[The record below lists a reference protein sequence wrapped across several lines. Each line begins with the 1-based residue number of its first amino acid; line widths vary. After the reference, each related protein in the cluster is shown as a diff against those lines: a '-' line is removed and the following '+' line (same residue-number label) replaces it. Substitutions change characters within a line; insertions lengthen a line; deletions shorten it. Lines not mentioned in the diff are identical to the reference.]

1 MTKAHTATY
10 KPAIAR
16 RLIIYVVLFSSF
28 ITVLATALQLYWDY
42 KNDVSFI
49 KNELQQIKDVNL
61 KSIRESLWT
70 SDTKELNT
78 LIEGISQLRDIQ
90 YLEVRGNDKI
100 WVSRGN
106 PKSRNTLS
114 RQYPLIYFHRGRE
127 LEIGR
132 LTVIASLDGVYQRLL
147 DKVWIILAS
156 NAVKTFLV
164 ASFILFI
171 FYQMITRHLFTISEF
186 ARDLKID
193 RLGKSLVLSRKP
205 KQNDNID
212 ELDIVVNAMNRMQE
226 NMEEAFNALRNSED
240 RVRLLMDST
249 AEAIYGMD
257 KNNRCTFAN
266 PACLYLLGYDH
277 NDELIGKDMHKLIHH
292 TYPGGRPYPAEACR
306 ICKAAYSGQCIHIDN
321 EVLWR
326 RDGSSFPAE
335 YWVHPIYKNK
345 EIIGT
350 VVTFIDISV
359 RKYSENEL
367 KKYRDHL
374 EELVAERTTELTR
387 INGELEAFS
396 YSVSHDLRA
405 PLRAIDGFSQAL
417 QEDYAGQI
425 GETGIDYLQRIC
437 AGSQHMGIL
446 IDDLLSL
453 SRVSRIEMNRTDVN
467 LSLLAEKS
475 ISTLREIHPQ
485 RKVEVKISDNIQAQG
500 DAHLLEIVLDNLM
513 ANAWKYTS
521 KKQSACI
528 EFGITEK
535 EYENIYYVKDDG
547 AGFDMQYA
555 TKLFSAF
562 QRLHGNE
569 FEGTGIGLATVSRII
584 HRHGGKIWATAQPGQ
599 GATFYF
605 TLGK

>member
-1 MTKAHTATY
+1 MTKVHTATY

-28 ITVLATALQLYWDY
+28 ITILATAMQLYLDY
-42 KNDVSFI
+42 RNDVGFI
-49 KNELQQIKDVNL
+49 ENELQQIKDVNL
-61 KSIRESLWT
+61 KSISESMWT
-70 SDTKELNT
+70 SDTKELGT

-90 YLEVRGNDKI
+90 YLEIRENKKI
-100 WVSRGN
+100 WISRGN
-106 PKSRNTLS
+106 PRSRNTLS
-114 RQYPLIYFHRGRE
+114 RQYPLIYSHRGQK

-147 DKVWIILAS
+147 DKFWIILVS

-171 FYQMITRHLFTISEF
+171 FYQLITRHLLTIADF
-186 ARDLKID
+186 ARDLKINQ
-193 RLGKSLVLSRKP
+193 LGKSLALSRIST
-205 KQNDNID
+205 QNKNTD
-212 ELDIVVNAMNRMQE
+212 ELDMVVNAINKMQA

-257 KNNRCTFAN
+257 KTGHCTFSN
-266 PACLYLLGYDH
+266 PACLHLLGYDH
-277 NDELIGKDMHKLIHH
+277 NDELLGKDMHELIHH
-292 TYPGGRPYPAEACR
+292 TYPNGRPYPAGACR
-306 ICKAAYSGQCIHIDN
+306 IYKAARSGQCIHIDN

-335 YWVHPIYKNK
+335 YWAHPIYKNN
-345 EIIGT
+345 EIIGA
-350 VVTFIDISV
+350 VITFIDISV
-359 RKYSENEL
+359 RKCTEDEL
-367 KKYRDHL
+367 RKYRDHL
-374 EELVAERTTELTR
+374 EELVAERTSELTR

-405 PLRAIDGFSQAL
+405 PLRAMDGFSQAL

-425 GETGIDYLQRIC
+425 DETGIDYLQRIC
-437 AGSQHMGIL
+437 AGSQRMGNL

-453 SRVSRIEMNRTDVN
+453 SRVSRIEMNRTDLN

-475 ISTLREIHPQ
+475 ISKLQEICPQ
-485 RKVEVKISDNIQAQG
+485 RRVEVKISDHIQAQG
-500 DAHLLEIVLDNLM
+500 DAHLLEIVLDNLI

-535 EYENIYYVKDDG
+535 ENKNIYYVKDDG

-555 TKLFSAF
+555 TKLFIAF

-584 HRHGGKIWATAQPGQ
+584 RRHGGEIWASAQPGQ

-605 TLGK
+605 TLG